1 MKWNPTHR
9 ILISKKEG
17 NTGKSVSNESIFII
31 DDMKIYVRTFYIF
44 KTYTSWIFLFNLVP
58 ATVAQTE
65 QVAFY
70 AYLSTNTQANLP
82 LHHTLI
88 YDVVRVSKGQG
99 VHKDDGIF
107 IVPRSGVYVFAWTVA
122 IENDGCTILELVVN
136 GEAFGSTFADDDG
149 NGGWDHGTGV
159 AVLEAHSGD
168 HVYIR
173 MVRNGEDVVHSDEKE
188 RTSFSGWNLF

>member
-1 MKWNPTHR
+1 M
-9 ILISKKEG
+9 
-17 NTGKSVSNESIFII
+17 
-31 DDMKIYVRTFYIF
+31 
-44 KTYTSWIFLFNLVP
+44 
-58 ATVAQTE
+58 
-65 QVAFY
+65 
-70 AYLSTNTQANLP
+70 
-82 LHHTLI
+82 
-88 YDVVRVSKGQG
+88 VRVSKGQG

-122 IENDGCTILELVVN
+122 IENDGCAILELVVN

-173 MVRNGEDVVHSDEKE
+173 MVRNGEDVVHSDEKG